1 MRIPILRFALGWV
14 ACLGVM
20 VAGCGSSP
28 MTRLTLVTFAVTR
41 AAYSQIIPQ
50 FEEQWQAQTGQQI
63 QVDVSYGGSAA
74 QARAVIDGLDADV
87 VNLALALDIDRIQSA
102 GLIQP
107 GWQDRTPNGGIVTQS
122 VAVIVTRP
130 GNPRG
135 IRDWQDLAQPGLEV
149 VTANP
154 KTSGGARW
162 NFLAVWGSVRL
173 DGGSPDQALAFTTQ
187 VYQNVGV
194 LPRDTREATDVFV
207 QKGQGDV
214 LITSENEVL
223 LANLRGEDLPYVIP
237 GSTISIDNP
246 VALVDENVDRKGTRE
261 AAEAFVQFLFSPQAQ
276 REFAAVGFRPI
287 APEVAAELIHQYPAL
302 ENLFGVEALGGW
314 EAIQDQFFRDGAIFD
329 HIQAQL

>member
-1 MRIPILRFALGWV
+1 MRFALGWV

-28 MTRLTLVTFAVTR
+28 PTRLTLVTFAVTR

-50 FEEQWQAQTGQQI
+50 FEEQWQAKTGQQI
-63 QVDVSYGGSAA
+63 QVDASYGGSAA

-102 GLIQP
+102 GMIQP
-107 GWQDRTPNGGIVTQS
+107 GWEDRAPNSGIVTQS
-122 VAVIVTRP
+122 VAVMVTRP

-173 DGGSPDQALAFTTQ
+173 AGGSPDQALAFTTQ

-194 LPRDTREATDVFV
+194 LPRDTREATDVFI

-214 LITSENEVL
+214 LITYENEVV
-223 LANLRGEDLPYVIP
+223 LASLRGQELPYLIP
-237 GSTISIDNP
+237 GSTISIDYP
-246 VALVDENVDRKGTRE
+246 IAVVDENVDRKGTRE

-276 REFAAVGFRPI
+276 QDFAAVGFRPI
-287 APEVAAELIHQYPAL
+287 DPEVAAEFVNQYPDL
-302 ENLFGVEALGGW
+302 EHLFGVKQLGGW
-314 EAIQDQFFRDGAIFD
+314 EAIQEEFFRDGAIFD
-329 HIQAQL
+329 RIQAQL